1 MRWLRDVGV
10 YATFGVVSGVIHK
23 AHAKSAHA
31 KVVFA
36 LPVAKIVPT
45 NFSKI

>member
-1 MRWLRDVGV
+1 MRWLSDVGI
-10 YATFGVVSGVIHK
+10 YAVFGVVSNAIHK

-36 LPVAKIVPT
+36 LPVAKIVLA
-45 NFSKI
+45 NFSEI